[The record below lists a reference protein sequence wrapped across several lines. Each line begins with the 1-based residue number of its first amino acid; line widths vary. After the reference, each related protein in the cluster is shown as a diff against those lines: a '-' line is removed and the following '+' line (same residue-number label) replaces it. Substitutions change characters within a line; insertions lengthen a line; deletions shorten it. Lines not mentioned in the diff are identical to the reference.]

1 MSLTSRLSLQQYLLW
16 NTNREFN
23 PKTGRKIK
31 INGPI
36 YLEIESGWNKLQENS
51 NFSIQ
56 ECKEWLSNK
65 LVNPKTGKRI
75 TEGGFV
81 YETIRNKCELLDID
95 KSNKLYNSIVESDS
109 SYSDSSDNDDAPSIS
124 DNELEP
130 IEESKISSPKKLP
143 LSITCR
149 DQKCMMKGC
158 AWNGSYGIN
167 FSSFPKLFI
176 KSISLF
182 FPHLNPRRCCCFCFG
197 HMILFLSFIGTK
209 SASSCIPKNVK
220 ELSKIQLTIDKLESV
235 EGTLNDKTKKI
246 FITEANI
253 EMTKGISSVFKKGLP
268 VLKSMM
274 KVIKENSSG
283 MFSSISEGLSNAVNI
298 FTCSE

>member
-1 MSLTSRLSLQQYLLW
+1 MSSTSKLSLQQYILW
-16 NTNREFN
+16 NNNRKFN

-31 INGPI
+31 INGPV
-36 YLEIESGWNKLQENS
+36 YVEIESGWNKLQENS

-65 LVNPKTGKRI
+65 LVNPKTGKSI
-75 TEGGFV
+75 TEEGFV

-95 KSNKLYNSIVESDS
+95 KSNKLYNHIVESLS
-109 SYSDSSDNDDAPSIS
+109 ESDDEPSIS
-124 DNELEP
+124 NNELEP
-130 IEESKISSPKKLP
+130 ILPKLKSDKKLP

-158 AWNGSYGIN
+158 VWNGSYGIN
-167 FSSFPKLFI
+167 FSSFPKWFV
-176 KSISLF
+176 KSISMF
-182 FPHLNPRRCCCFCFG
+182 FPYLNPKRCCCFCFG
-197 HMILFLSFIGTK
+197 HMILFLSFIGSKNT
-209 SASSCIPKNVK
+209 SSCIPNNIK
-220 ELSKIQLTIDKLESV
+220 ELSKVQLTIDKLESV
-235 EGTLNDKTKKI
+235 DGTINDKTKGI

-253 EMTKGISSVFKKGLP
+253 ELTKKVSSVFKNGLP
-268 VLKSMM
+268 VLNSMM
-274 KVIKENSSG
+274 KVIKENSVG